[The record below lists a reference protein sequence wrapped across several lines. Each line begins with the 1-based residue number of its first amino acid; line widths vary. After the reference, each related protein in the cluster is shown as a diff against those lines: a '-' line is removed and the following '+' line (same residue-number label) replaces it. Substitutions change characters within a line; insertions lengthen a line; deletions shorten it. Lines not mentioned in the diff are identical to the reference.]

1 MKQWKVLLAGVVFVV
16 SLTGMGVLLSDHTVA
31 GVAVAN
37 PQAVADAAQ
46 ERKMEAEKVAAEQ
59 KRQEDA
65 RALSQLEV
73 EVRDGM
79 QGYFD
84 QPENAMGDRFVV
96 SKVTLFKTGDTT
108 FEGLATMAVNGR
120 LAKDITIHVT
130 ADDRNLMWKT
140 DPGAL
145 LPLFR

>member
-1 MKQWKVLLAGVVFVV
+1 MKRWGAVAAGLVLVCLVGAWVA
-16 SLTGMGVLLSDHTVA
+16 LSGKTVP
-31 GVAVAN
+31 GVAVPN
-37 PQAVADAAQ
+37 PQAVTEAAQ
-46 ERKMEAEKVAAEQ
+46 ERKVEADKIAAEQ
-59 KRQEDA
+59 KRQQEA
-65 RALSQLEV
+65 RELQQLET

-84 QPENAMGDRFVV
+84 EPDNAMGDRFVV

-120 LAKDITIHVT
+120 PAKDIEIHVT

>member
-1 MKQWKVLLAGVVFVV
+1 MKRWGLVAAGVIVV
-16 SLTGMGVLLSDHTVA
+16 CLVGVWVALGGKTVP

-37 PQAVADAAQ
+37 PQAVTAAAE
-46 ERKMEAEKVAAEQ
+46 ERKVEAEKVAAEL
-59 KRQEDA
+59 KRQQDA
-65 RALSQLEV
+65 KALQQLET

-79 QGYFD
+79 QGYFRE
-84 QPENAMGDRFVV
+84 PENSMGDTFVV
-96 SKVTLFKTGDTT
+96 SKVTLFKTGDTS

-120 LAKDITIHVT
+120 PAKDITIHVT

-145 LPLFR
+145 LPLYR